1 MKIMKKLLCLVLV
14 AVASGC
20 AAVCPVIQL
29 AAEACPVVVEYLGE
43 DGKSHQ
49 VTVPK
54 DYVVEAVAA
63 AAAKQGVSPPKGAV
77 LGVKAAPCAPVKP

>member
-1 MKIMKKLLCLVLV
+1 MKKHIVAILTLLWV
-14 AVASGC
+14 SGC

-63 AAAKQGVSPPKGAV
+63 AASKQGVSPPKGVV
-77 LGVKAAPCAPVKP
+77 LGVKAAPCEEKKP